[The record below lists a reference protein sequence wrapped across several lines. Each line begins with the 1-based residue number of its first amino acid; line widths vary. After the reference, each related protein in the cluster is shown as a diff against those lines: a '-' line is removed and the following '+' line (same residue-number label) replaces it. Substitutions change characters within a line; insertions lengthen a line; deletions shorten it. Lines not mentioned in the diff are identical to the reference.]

1 MISVS
6 TYVLKTSYVLSNA
19 SWEAPTQIESPQ
31 IDDTFTV
38 HSFSIIHIR
47 SEPPGVLG
55 DLGRMAIYFHGAGEH
70 W

>member
-1 MISVS
+1 MYSKQVTCYQMPVGKLQI
-6 TYVLKTSYVLSNA
+6 K
-19 SWEAPTQIESPQ
+19 IESPQ

-38 HSFSIIHIR
+38 HSLSIIHIR

-55 DLGRMAIYFHGAGEH
+55 DLGRKAIYFQGAGEH